1 MTTEKMTVHKAL
13 CELKT
18 MDSRIAKEISNATFI
33 GTKKAC
39 EDTVSGK
46 PVKNFE
52 EDARSKF
59 QKIEDLIRRN
69 DALKR
74 AVSLYN
80 ATQKITVDGTEYT
93 ISEALYFM
101 NNKQEQRKMLLDAMT
116 KGIQFVDREVE
127 ESNGLYLDTR
137 TEQYISSL
145 FGNAKDSQ
153 DPEKIKAAEN
163 NFRKENKREIVDP
176 LDLRKKADQL
186 QDHIDKFM
194 AELDGALQT
203 ANALNEIVIEY

>member
-18 MDSRIAKEISNATFI
+18 MDSRISKEISNANFI

-59 QKIEDLIRRN
+59 QKIEDLIKRN

-101 NNKQEQRKMLLDAMT
+101 NNKQEQRRMLLNAMT
-116 KGIQFVDREVE
+116 RDIQFVDHEVE
-127 ESNGLYLDTR
+127 EANGLYLDTR

-153 DPEKIKAAEN
+153 DPEKIKAAAD

-194 AELDGALQT
+194 VELDGALQT